1 MRSTMKFS
9 CRRKKKKIKWSSLT
23 SPGGRINNYRT
34 VSGFGYL
41 YIIHLCLLGEDGGLE
56 NAVKATS
63 QDSDDKEVEEEA
75 DEVNPTFL
83 FACAIRYFLLDP
95 LLLQI
100 RLGRT

>member
-9 CRRKKKKIKWSSLT
+9 CRRRKKNQMELFDVPWWQD
-23 SPGGRINNYRT
+23 NNYRT
-34 VSGFGYL
+34 VSWFRYL
-41 YIIHLCLLGEDGGLE
+41 YIIQLCPLGEDGGLE
-56 NAVKATS
+56 NAVKASS

-83 FACAIRYFLLDP
+83 FACAICYFLLDP